1 LSLAEPQLHTT
12 IALIQAVARVD
23 TLVAIVA
30 PPSGWQFWVQ
40 MLTSLATIVI
50 ALAMIAIAL
59 TAVVAIVRLRSI
71 QGKMLGVAQRMQ
83 GDVHTLVGQAR
94 EMAAKV
100 NSVTNAVRG
109 DVEEFKASLIGV
121 QGRLTRASDAAEERL
136 KEFNALLRVAQ
147 EEAED
152 IFIGTASTIRG
163 VRAGVDSLQ
172 GEEADPAWVGEL
184 EDEDLA
190 EPDDRP
196 RRNQ

>member
-1 LSLAEPQLHTT
+1 MSLAEPYLQTT
-12 IALIQAVARVD
+12 IALIQAPARVD

-40 MLTSLATIVI
+40 MLTSLATMVI

-59 TAVVAIVRLRSI
+59 TAVVAIVRLRKI

-100 NSVTNAVRG
+100 NSLTTSVRG

-121 QGRLTRASDAAEERL
+121 QGRLTRASDAAEERI

-152 IFIGTASTIRG
+152 LFIGTASTIRG
-163 VRAGVDSLQ
+163 VRAGVDTLK
-172 GEEADPAWVGEL
+172 GEEADPSWIEEL

-190 EPDDRP
+190 EPTDRS